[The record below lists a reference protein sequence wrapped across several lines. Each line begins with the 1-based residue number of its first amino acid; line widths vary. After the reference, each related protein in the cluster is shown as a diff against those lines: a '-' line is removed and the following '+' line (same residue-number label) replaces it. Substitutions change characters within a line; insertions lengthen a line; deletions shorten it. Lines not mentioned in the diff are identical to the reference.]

1 MSFLKKEINRVA
13 KLHELWERDEAVKRD
28 DPEVQDYMA
37 ALQRCLVC
45 WEPWTVFQWSD
56 KQLGELLMTMDAVE
70 YQVWEMTNAAC
81 LHNQERYVELYLK
94 YRDHSEFTFEEF
106 VRETLRM
113 AYQEDFV
120 WQGPM
125 TNLPPTPGQIE
136 GGDRS

>member
-13 KLHELWERDEAVKRD
+13 KLHELWEKDEAVKRD

-56 KQLGELLMTMDAVE
+56 QQLGELLMTMDAVE

-113 AYQEDFV
+113 AYKEDFV

-136 GGDRS
+136 GGDCG